1 MAEENT
7 ATTSGGVNRRTIII
21 IAAAGLA
28 AILLIVGIMM
38 GILYLSG
45 ALNSNDEI
53 IERLNAIEGG
63 GGGLALSAESEA
75 DPNAPQL
82 LELPD
87 TNRLDTLYH
96 QFAQVFVV
104 NVMNSRKVMQL
115 NLTLSTHYDELVIN
129 NVIKH
134 ELAVRSAILEHLSFV
149 TEEETLEVGFRQKMG
164 EELAVVVNAELEQ
177 TEGFG
182 GIERILFTEFLMQ

>member
-1 MAEENT
+1 MAEESV
-7 ATTSGGVNRRTIII
+7 AGSPGGINRRTIII

-28 AILLIVGIMM
+28 GILLLVGIMM

-45 ALNSNDEI
+45 ALNSNDEL

-63 GGGLALSAESEA
+63 GAAMSSASEE

-104 NVMNSRKVMQL
+104 NVAESRKVMQL
-115 NLTLSTHYDELVIN
+115 NLTLSTHYDQMVID

-164 EELAVVVNAELEQ
+164 EELALVVNAELEQ

>member
-1 MAEENT
+1 MAEESV
-7 ATTSGGVNRRTIII
+7 AGSPGGINRRTIII
-21 IAAAGLA
+21 IAGAGLA
-28 AILLIVGIMM
+28 GILLLVGIMM

-45 ALNSNDEI
+45 ALNSNDEL

-63 GGGLALSAESEA
+63 GAAMSSASEE

-104 NVMNSRKVMQL
+104 NVAESRKVMQL
-115 NLTLSTHYDELVIN
+115 NLTLSTHYDQMVID

-149 TEEETLEVGFRQKMG
+149 TEDETLEVGFRQKMG
-164 EELAVVVNAELEQ
+164 EELALVVNAELEQ